1 MESRRTLYPFYN
13 SSHTHKQLC
22 GGVQMVEG
30 VSEQLHTVQI
40 LSDGSFVYWL
50 YALKSTETIPHPLS
64 SEKLKQHPV
73 YVQALK
79 MEVCYCVCVCA

>member
-1 MESRRTLYPFYN
+1 
-13 SSHTHKQLC
+13 
-22 GGVQMVEG
+22 MVDG

-50 YALKSTETIPHPLS
+50 YALKSTETVPHPLN

-73 YVQALK
+73 YVQALR
-79 MEVCYCVCVCA
+79 MEVCLRVHVHVCLSRVLEKRGRSSCSSNQCELSMQ